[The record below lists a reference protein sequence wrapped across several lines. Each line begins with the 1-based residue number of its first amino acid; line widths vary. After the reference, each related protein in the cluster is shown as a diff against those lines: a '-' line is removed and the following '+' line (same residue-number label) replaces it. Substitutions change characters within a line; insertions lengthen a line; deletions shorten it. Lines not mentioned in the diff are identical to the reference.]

1 MRFIRFLHFILC
13 VSVLSA
19 CMHVCH
25 VSPGAC
31 GGQKKALD
39 LLNSLLVA
47 NLYAHAGNQ
56 THILFKKTKPS

>member
-1 MRFIRFLHFILC
+1 MGD
-13 VSVLSA
+13 LSA